1 MPNPAPTVRSLAREL
16 GLSRTTV
23 SDALRGAPRVD
34 PHTVKRVQE
43 AARAAGYQR
52 NPLAAALMSEL
63 RRSRGST
70 FRGVIAAVDLDEPDR
85 PTHAARFH
93 RELAAGASAR
103 ADELGFKVESFVMG
117 GGGLSVQRLDS
128 VLQSRGIHGV
138 LLLPAWHEPD
148 LSKLDWKRYSGV
160 YLDYIIE
167 RPALHAVCADHYR
180 AIMGAL
186 TLLAARGYRRP
197 GLVLHRH
204 HDGRLQYRW
213 SGAFRAFQTTHPGI
227 ESVPLLLAAKPDQD
241 EFIAWFRETRPDVV
255 LAHNTEVIDWMEA
268 CGASIPST
276 HGFVSLNTLMRL
288 HPCAGL
294 DLQPNV
300 VGARAAELLIAQIQ
314 RNERDVPEWPTT
326 TMIPARWV
334 EGPTLRDPTPPVGDG
349 PVAAEPPAPAPKPNT
364 APRRRAAT
372 SADRP
377 SAKTPGPRSR

>member
-1 MPNPAPTVRSLAREL
+1 MPNAAPTVRSLARDL

-34 PHTVKRVQE
+34 PHTVQRVQE
-43 AARAAGYQR
+43 AARLAGYLR

-70 FRGVIAAVDLDEPDR
+70 FRGVLAAVDLDEPDR
-85 PTHAARFH
+85 PPYAARFH

-103 ADELGFKVESFVMG
+103 AEQLGFKVESFVMG

-138 LLLPAWHEPD
+138 LLMPAWHEPD
-148 LSKLDWKRYSGV
+148 LSKLDWKLYSGV
-160 YLDYIIE
+160 YMDYIIE
-167 RPALHAVCADHYR
+167 RPALHAVCTDHYR
-180 AIMGAL
+180 AIMYAL

-204 HDGRLQYRW
+204 NDGRLQYRW
-213 SGAFRAFQTTHPGI
+213 SGAFRAFQATHPGI
-227 ESVPLLLAAKPDQD
+227 ETVPLLLSAQPDRD
-241 EFIAWFRETRPDVV
+241 EFVAWFRAAQPDVV
-255 LAHNTEVIDWMEA
+255 LSHNTEVMDWMEA
-268 CGASIPST
+268 CGAQIPAT

-288 HPCAGL
+288 RPCAGL
-294 DLQPNV
+294 DLQPNG
-300 VGARAAELLIAQIQ
+300 VGARAAELLVAQIQ

-334 EGPTLRDPTPPVGDG
+334 EGPTLREMGPPVAKSAV
-349 PVAAEPPAPAPKPNT
+349 PLKSKPKL
-364 APRRRAAT
+364 RAAG
-372 SADRP
+372 
-377 SAKTPGPRSR
+377 AKA

>member
-1 MPNPAPTVRSLAREL
+1 MPTPAPTVRSLAREL

-43 AARAAGYQR
+43 AARAAGYLR

-70 FRGVIAAVDLDEPDR
+70 FRGVLAAVDLDEPDR
-85 PTHAARFH
+85 PPYAARFH

-160 YLDYIIE
+160 YMDYIIE
-167 RPALHAVCADHYR
+167 RPALHAVCTDHYR

-186 TLLAARGYRRP
+186 ILLAGRGYRRP

-204 HDGRLQYRW
+204 NDGRLQYRW
-213 SGAFRAFQTTHPGI
+213 SGAFRAFQATHPEI
-227 ESVPLLLAAKPDQD
+227 ETVAPLMAAKPDRD
-241 EFIAWFRETRPDVV
+241 EFVAWFRETQPDVV

-268 CGASIPST
+268 CGARVPAT

-300 VGARAAELLIAQIQ
+300 VGARAAELLVAQIQ

-334 EGPTLRDPTPPVGDG
+334 EGPTLRDQ
-349 PVAAEPPAPAPKPNT
+349 AAPLPQGTAREEPAPAKPSRT
-364 APRRRAAT
+364 ELPAPARKRA
-372 SADRP
+372 SKP
-377 SAKTPGPRSR
+377 EILPIAKAKA

>member
-1 MPNPAPTVRSLAREL
+1 MPTSAPTVRSLARDL

-34 PHTVKRVQE
+34 PRTVQRVQE
-43 AARAAGYQR
+43 AARIAGYLR

-70 FRGVIAAVDLDEPDR
+70 FRGVLAAVDLDEPDR
-85 PTHAARFH
+85 PPYAARFH

-103 ADELGFKVESFVMG
+103 AEQLGFKVESFVMG

-138 LLLPAWHEPD
+138 LLMPAWHEPD

-160 YLDYIIE
+160 YMDYIIE
-167 RPALHAVCADHYR
+167 RPALHAVCTDHYR
-180 AIMGAL
+180 AIMYAL

-204 HDGRLQYRW
+204 NDGRLQYRW
-213 SGAFRAFQTTHPGI
+213 SGAFRAFQATHPGI
-227 ESVPLLLAAKPDQD
+227 ETVPPLLYDKPDRN
-241 EFIAWFRETRPDVV
+241 EFLEWFHAAQPDVV
-255 LAHNTEVIDWMEA
+255 LSHNSEIMDWMEA
-268 CGASIPST
+268 CGARIPAT

-300 VGARAAELLIAQIQ
+300 VGARAAELLVAQIQ

-334 EGPTLRDPTPPVGDG
+334 EGPTLRETGQPV
-349 PVAAEPPAPAPKPNT
+349 PPAAVPRKSRSKRRPAG
-364 APRRRAAT
+364 
-372 SADRP
+372 
-377 SAKTPGPRSR
+377 AKV